1 MTVELRDLIS
11 DLPVNALAAGDWVL
25 SSLAA
30 LFSAGMPNGMDPG
43 ELGAGALA
51 GGAAA
56 AAAGAGAGG
65 GGTARGDRGFR
76 YTGTGDNTYRDS
88 LSSDGTVVGVV
99 PSGMRLVYDSV
110 VRDANGTPTH
120 YHVNPPG
127 GGSGYLP
134 AGSTSDT
141 RPTMPPPARP
151 SVVIDSGVDLARSSS
166 AQTAGSRG

>member
-11 DLPVNALAAGDWVL
+11 DVAVHAVTAADSIL
-25 SSLAA
+25 SGLAA
-30 LFSAGMPNGMDPG
+30 LFSAGMPNGLGAG

-51 GGAAA
+51 GGAAG
-56 AAAGAGAGG
+56 AAAGSGAAGG
-65 GGTARGDRGFR
+65 GAARGDRGFR

-88 LSSDGTVVGVV
+88 PSSDGTVVGVV
-99 PSGMRLVYDSV
+99 PRGMRLVYDSV

-127 GGSGYLP
+127 GRSGYIP

-141 RPTMPPPARP
+141 RPTPPPQAKP
-151 SVVIDSGVDLARSSS
+151 SVVIDSGVGLANTSS